1 MSTEM
6 LLDTK
11 EAAQL
16 LRISQ
21 SAVTNLR
28 KNCGLPYIRLGKRVL
43 FKRDAL
49 LAYIDN
55 HQIIEN

>member
-1 MSTEM
+1 M